1 MELTV
6 SSKGQVVIP
15 KRLRDARNWPAGT
28 MLEVEELPQGLL
40 LRAKKTGF
48 FPAASLAD
56 VVAALG
62 YEGPCLSD
70 SDIAA
75 ALDQLHASTAWSA

>member
-28 MLEVEELPQGLL
+28 TLEVEELPQGLL
-40 LRAKKTGF
+40 LRPKKVAF

-56 VVAALG
+56 VVAAVG

-70 SDIAA
+70 ADIAA
-75 ALDQLHASTAWSA
+75 ALEQMHSGAARPA